1 MLFECLTG
9 RAPFHRENE
18 VATLYAHLEEPAPNP
33 KDARSEVPSS
43 LAAVVE
49 RSMAKRPEDRFAS
62 ASEMGGA
69 LRGTPPPSGPP
80 RRRPRALIA
89 GGVAVI
95 AIVVV
100 VAIVASVSGDDVDA
114 AGSSPSPSVVP
125 DSLSASLAHADAESG
140 EILSITHD
148 LPRPEEAFPHVEVGE
163 GSVWVL
169 TSGKLTQV
177 DPNDGSVV
185 GVTTMRGLLPVDS
198 RSLAT
203 GSRTV
208 WVGDWGLVHRV
219 HPATGDELRPVAL
232 WGATD
237 PGGVAYVAVAEGNAW
252 AVGEDGS
259 LVRIDPLTASK
270 DGSVDVSQSASGIG
284 AGFDAV
290 WVVDDLHGTLTR
302 VDATTLEI
310 VETYPAPGDMNAI
323 AVGAGAVWLLDSN
336 AGVVTPFHPSTGVFG
351 APIRVGI
358 GPTDVAT
365 GLGSVWVTNQ
375 GEDTLSRIDPITGEV
390 ETIPIG
396 GPAAAIAI
404 DEPTETV
411 WVVLTQVSKGGA
423 G

>member
-1 MLFECLTG
+1 M
-9 RAPFHRENE
+9 
-18 VATLYAHLEEPAPNP
+18 
-33 KDARSEVPSS
+33 
-43 LAAVVE
+43 
-49 RSMAKRPEDRFAS
+49 
-62 ASEMGGA
+62 
-69 LRGTPPPSGPP
+69 
-80 RRRPRALIA
+80 
-89 GGVAVI
+89 AVI

-252 AVGEDGS
+252 AVGEDGL

-336 AGVVTPFHPSTGVFG
+336 AGVVTPFHPSTGLFG